1 MSYSFLFGWVLLLV
15 CKSTCPG
22 PLARQPKHTDK
33 LQTLK
38 LERVKR
44 RTPPPCH
51 CDIVWT
57 PEPSSQMCAQDISEI
72 SGAQIDDTGRIAEGR
87 GGGRPDVER
96 EMKENLF
103 LTNKNAP
110 SAFSA
115 D

>member
-1 MSYSFLFGWVLLLV
+1 
-15 CKSTCPG
+15 
-22 PLARQPKHTDK
+22 
-33 LQTLK
+33 
-38 LERVKR
+38 
-44 RTPPPCH
+44 
-51 CDIVWT
+51 
-57 PEPSSQMCAQDISEI
+57 MCAQDISEI